1 MPKVTLSTVDIPNMV
16 LKKVIITGA
25 EGNLGKHI
33 LEQANFQGFPVGRSG
48 WDGLIEVAPSEYQ
61 AFIHCAYDL
70 KTDIYSSPAEVL
82 DSNIQSTARALNLC
96 REKAIKKF
104 VFISSCS
111 VYGDSSNTSES
122 KLCQPVT
129 MNGRIKLFNEE
140 LIKSFC
146 AANDIGYLILRV
158 FNSYGG
164 DDCFSVIKK
173 LIVCARENRSFN
185 LVNGGLAERDF
196 IHVSDVARYVCELIT
211 IDVKN
216 DVINIGSGQSVCVI
230 DLLRAVEQRYGPIAV
245 TPVTSENEVIYS
257 RANLHKLSRLL
268 PLRSTDVVEF
278 IRSLK

>member
-1 MPKVTLSTVDIPNMV
+1 M
-16 LKKVIITGA
+16 KKLIITGA

-33 LEQANFQGFPVGRSG
+33 SEQAPFHCLPVGRSG
-48 WDGLIEVAPSEYQ
+48 WDRLVEVAPSDYQ
-61 AFIHCAYDL
+61 ALIHCAYDL
-70 KTDIYSSPAEVL
+70 KTDINSSPAEVL

-96 REKAIKKF
+96 RVKMIKKF

-146 AANDIGYLILRV
+146 TANGIGYLILRV

-164 DDCFSVIKK
+164 DDCFSVVKK
-173 LIVCARENRSFN
+173 LMVCARENRPFI

-196 IHVSDVARYVCELIT
+196 IHVSDVARYVCELLT
-211 IDVKN
+211 LNVEN
-216 DVINIGSGQSVCVI
+216 DVINVGSGQSVRVI

-245 TPVTSENEVIYS
+245 TPVTRENEVIYS
-257 RANLHKLSRLL
+257 RANIHKLSRLL

-278 IRSLK
+278 IQSLKS